1 MSMSRSRHSKRH
13 EHTGENE
20 PPKRKK
26 KGTRYVE
33 HSQLIT
39 LMIAEKY
46 TLPNFMLMV
55 GCGLL
60 IIKTP
65 SALQNMWYSTK
76 VSKGGGLGNLAMMAM
91 FRK

>member
-1 MSMSRSRHSKRH
+1 
-13 EHTGENE
+13 
-20 PPKRKK
+20 
-26 KGTRYVE
+26 
-33 HSQLIT
+33 
-39 LMIAEKY
+39 
-46 TLPNFMLMV
+46 MLMV